1 MKPATQTPPANV
13 MQVVKQ
19 VQEEAA
25 RQQASHVGYGKVN
38 PGRVLAGQN
47 MPPPEIR
54 SMGHVGQNQGGN
66 LLSMDQWQQRYTG
79 GVSQGIRQPGPQIMQ
94 TQNTLGQQAMSGQQ
108 AGVRRVGAVQQCPGN
123 TMLQTLRQLMRILRS
138 PYSTEQQQQI
148 LKILKS
154 NPQLMAAFM
163 KQRRQR
169 QMANLQQQQ
178 QSGGAVVISDQ
189 LVLIWKIACTPPS
202 FLDIVEQ
209 PSNPK
214 PTHLSA
220 GLRSFFVRNSSMQYA
235 IDFASRPFS
244 STNPTKIS
252 WTSLAFSSKYRSPT
266 DNCSVPEI
274 SAVSSA
280 NLL

>member
-1 MKPATQTPPANV
+1 
-13 MQVVKQ
+13 
-19 VQEEAA
+19 
-25 RQQASHVGYGKVN
+25 
-38 PGRVLAGQN
+38 
-47 MPPPEIR
+47 
-54 SMGHVGQNQGGN
+54 
-66 LLSMDQWQQRYTG
+66 MDQWQQRYTG

-178 QSGGAVVISDQ
+178 QSGGAVGG
-189 LVLIWKIACTPPS
+189 IACTPPS

-252 WTSLAFSSKYRSPT
+252 WTSLAFSSKYRSPM